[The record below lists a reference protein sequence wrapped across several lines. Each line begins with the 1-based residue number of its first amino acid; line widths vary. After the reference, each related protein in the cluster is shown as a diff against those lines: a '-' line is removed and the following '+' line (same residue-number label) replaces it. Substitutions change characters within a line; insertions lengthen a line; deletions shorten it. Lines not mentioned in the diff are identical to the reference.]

1 MKHHNVCLDF
11 NVATLYEITLLAL
24 TWEKVVAKARGC
36 PAESRF
42 INVGVFDYG
51 AGPEVSLLFFAPRSI
66 VDNFLK
72 TLEKEGAELEL
83 ISSRS
88 PHLMVCQIR
97 RPPGSF

>member
-11 NVATLYEITLLAL
+11 NITNLYEITLLAP
-24 TWEKVVAKARGC
+24 TWEKVVAKAKGC
-36 PAESRF
+36 PTESHF

-51 AGPEVSLLFFAPRSI
+51 AGPEVSLLFFAPWLI
-66 VDNFLK
+66 VDRFLK

-88 PHLMVCQIR
+88 PHLMVCQIK